1 MRHYRLG
8 EVPVI
13 MKNKLML
20 PVIAAGVVLA
30 SVPVLAH
37 HGDAG
42 RYEDNVMVIKGTVV
56 EMQLIYPHSI
66 VVVDVPDEN
75 GKVVRW
81 QAEMNGRAAMIKD
94 FGWTKDT
101 VKPGDKITLTGRRV
115 KSGAPYMNL
124 TDRAN
129 IVLTDSG
136 KEVFRT
142 KNYGT
147 EERKRPA
154 AGLENPAPGN

>member
-1 MRHYRLG
+1 
-8 EVPVI
+8 
-13 MKNKLML
+13 MKNQLIL
-20 PVIAAGVVLA
+20 PVASAALLLC
-30 SVPVLAH
+30 SVPVFAH

-42 RYEDNVMVIKGTVV
+42 RYEDNITVMKGTVV
-56 EMQLIYPHSI
+56 ELQLITPHSI

-81 QAEMNGRAAMIKD
+81 QAEMGGRAAMIKD

-101 VKPGDKITLTGRRV
+101 VKSGDKITLTGRKV

-129 IVLTDSG
+129 IVMTDTG
-136 KEVFRT
+136 KEIFRT
-142 KNYGT
+142 NNYGT

-154 AGLENPAPGN
+154 AGLGNPAPANPTPEN

>member
-1 MRHYRLG
+1 
-8 EVPVI
+8 
-13 MKNKLML
+13 MKSKVLMSF
-20 PVIAAGVVLA
+20 VVVAGLA
-30 SVPVLAH
+30 FAH

-42 RYEDNVMVIKGTVV
+42 RYEDNLTVLTGTVV
-56 EMQLIYPHSI
+56 DLQLVDPHSI
-66 VVVDVPDEN
+66 IVFDVTDES

-81 QAEMNGRAAMIKD
+81 QAELNGKGGLAKG
-94 FGWTKDT
+94 FGWTRNT
-101 VKPGDKITLTGRRV
+101 VKPGDKLTITGRRV

-129 IVLTDSG
+129 VVMTDTG

-142 KNYGT
+142 PNFGT

-154 AGLENPAPGN
+154 ANLK